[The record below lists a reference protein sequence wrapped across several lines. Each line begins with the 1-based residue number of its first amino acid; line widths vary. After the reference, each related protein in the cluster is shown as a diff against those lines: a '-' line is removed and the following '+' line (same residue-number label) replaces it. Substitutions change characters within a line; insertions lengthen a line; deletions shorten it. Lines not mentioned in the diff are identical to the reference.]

1 MNLTTLRFQIDD
13 LKLMLLDPKLYINK
27 YFDDIINQLD
37 IQTTKYQNEEATDSK
52 EIYNCVE
59 NWRQLI
65 IEELKKA
72 ENEFLNR
79 ITPEFKLN
87 DDLKLKAEN
96 ILQKFIGE
104 LDCDVLLLE
113 NYDSLYETSFD
124 IKRHI
129 MNNQC
134 FVILN
139 EEIVKSVDTANIKSN
154 YLWENILPMIRIN
167 GVFTNEQIIK

>member
-113 NYDSLYETSFD
+113 NYDSLYETSLD

-139 EEIVKSVDTANIKSN
+139 EEMVKSVDTANIKSN